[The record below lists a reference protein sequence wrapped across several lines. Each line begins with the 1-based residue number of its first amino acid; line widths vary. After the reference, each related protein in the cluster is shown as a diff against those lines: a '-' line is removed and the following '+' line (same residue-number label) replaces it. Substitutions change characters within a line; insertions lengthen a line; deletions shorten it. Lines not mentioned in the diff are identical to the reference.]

1 MGSSYSVVFFQLTH
15 GCHSALSIRL
25 PEGERGLPPAATCQ
39 DSPAAVAVCPSPY
52 PGTHHV
58 LLGNVALNEPVWVL
72 LFEELR
78 EGGILG
84 VSIQGNDT
92 VTGVAQLSEGQSIGL
107 PGGYLWAGAKAL
119 RTTEACARM
128 GSRVLSDSMGF

>member
-1 MGSSYSVVFFQLTH
+1 
-15 GCHSALSIRL
+15 
-25 PEGERGLPPAATCQ
+25 
-39 DSPAAVAVCPSPY
+39 
-52 PGTHHV
+52 